1 MRESKNTYAF
11 LSPIASGCGISVLS
25 MLVFILAVI
34 GIRSCSNHN
43 KAAAKEELLKD
54 FVRVGDL
61 FKHPNLYQHK
71 VFTGSK
77 GWGISAASDGTLHN
91 QSDSDLYVAIGDK
104 KFFIKF
110 SQPTSRGQSDIN
122 AGLYSLEDLPYDKRD
137 GFEDLEE
144 LTDYLNSSEGMK
156 VQDISIKTDHLIYK
170 LGPEETEAFRKTL
183 LLARIFDELD

>member
-61 FKHPNLYQHK
+61 FKHPNLYQHE
-71 VFTGSK
+71 VFTEAK

-110 SQPTSRGQSDIN
+110 SKPTSRGQSDIN

-156 VQDISIKTDHLIYK
+156 VHDISIKTDHLIYK

-183 LLARIFDELD
+183 LLARIFDDLD